1 MDDGSSPTPRA
12 RRIDPWLAAIL
23 VVAALVRGAWFAE
36 RAAQPDYAHP
46 AVDADYHDHWARD
59 MVGLPHELPDGVL
72 DPAFSTTPCLR
83 PPGYVWFLAAV
94 FGVSGGSYAA
104 PRVAQHLLGLLTVV
118 LVYLLGR
125 RAFGVLAG
133 RYAAG
138 LTALHWGLLY
148 FEGELHA
155 EALLLPLL
163 LGGLLLA
170 LGGAERARSAAL
182 AGLVL
187 GLACI
192 VRPNAL
198 LVLPCVTLWLAWTR
212 GRRAGA
218 RAGLGAAALLLFG
231 GLVGIAPA
239 TLRNWRASGELV
251 PITTAGGINL
261 WLGNHAGAS
270 GFIDSDLGDLGQFRT
285 CFDYPAVVANL
296 ERRLGRELTHGEVSD
311 FFAERAWADIEA
323 HPGAA
328 LARTWDKA
336 LLFWGPRE
344 VGHNKEV
351 AQEHARS
358 RVLRW
363 LPLPFV
369 ALWGMALF
377 GLVLVARARDAEGV
391 AREAL
396 VLVAGVTFVWFLSV
410 LPFFAGARYRVPSVP
425 LLALLAA
432 AGAARLARGR
442 GRGGPAYAAGALAVL
457 AVALVVL
464 LAPPVPGSPVL
475 KWRLDRGRALFEGG
489 DHAAARAGFEAA
501 LAEDPGNV
509 AVLFELA
516 ITLHAAGD
524 EGGALQ
530 RYEQVLRSDPRHPK
544 ALFNLGWLHER
555 RGQPVRA
562 MQCYAEAL
570 QADPN
575 LAQAA
580 ERLLR
585 GALVL
590 AASPDPARRDGEAAV
605 RAAEAAL
612 GALGDAHGFGLSV
625 LAAAYAEA
633 GRFPEALRTATRA
646 RELALA
652 SGEQGAVRALDAALA
667 EYRAGRPY
675 RMNP

>member
-1 MDDGSSPTPRA
+1 
-12 RRIDPWLAAIL
+12 
-23 VVAALVRGAWFAE
+23 
-36 RAAQPDYAHP
+36 
-46 AVDADYHDHWARD
+46 
-59 MVGLPHELPDGVL
+59 
-72 DPAFSTTPCLR
+72 
-83 PPGYVWFLAAV
+83 
-94 FGVSGGSYAA
+94 
-104 PRVAQHLLGLLTVV
+104 
-118 LVYLLGR
+118 
-125 RAFGVLAG
+125 
-133 RYAAG
+133 
-138 LTALHWGLLY
+138 
-148 FEGELHA
+148 
-155 EALLLPLL
+155 
-163 LGGLLLA
+163 
-170 LGGAERARSAAL
+170 
-182 AGLVL
+182 
-187 GLACI
+187 
-192 VRPNAL
+192 
-198 LVLPCVTLWLAWTR
+198 
-212 GRRAGA
+212 
-218 RAGLGAAALLLFG
+218 
-231 GLVGIAPA
+231 
-239 TLRNWRASGELV
+239 
-251 PITTAGGINL
+251 
-261 WLGNHAGAS
+261 
-270 GFIDSDLGDLGQFRT
+270 
-285 CFDYPAVVANL
+285 
-296 ERRLGRELTHGEVSD
+296 
-311 FFAERAWADIEA
+311 
-323 HPGAA
+323 
-328 LARTWDKA
+328 
-336 LLFWGPRE
+336 
-344 VGHNKEV
+344 
-351 AQEHARS
+351 
-358 RVLRW
+358 
-363 LPLPFV
+363 
-369 ALWGMALF
+369 
-377 GLVLVARARDAEGV
+377 
-391 AREAL
+391 
-396 VLVAGVTFVWFLSV
+396 
-410 LPFFAGARYRVPSVP
+410 
-425 LLALLAA
+425 
-432 AGAARLARGR
+432 
-442 GRGGPAYAAGALAVL
+442 VL